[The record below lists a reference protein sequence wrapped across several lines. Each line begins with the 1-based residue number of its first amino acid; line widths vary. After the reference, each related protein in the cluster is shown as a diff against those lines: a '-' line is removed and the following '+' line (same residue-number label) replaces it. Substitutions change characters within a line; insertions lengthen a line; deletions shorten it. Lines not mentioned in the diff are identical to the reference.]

1 MVPGHETGLS
11 PNCAVCMRNGAMTSA
26 TSPVHFLV
34 SWDVE
39 TRVLRSHVKPIAR
52 VSRGIPHGVQATGKL
67 FLAKTLVSTSDF
79 PHVSQKIL
87 KGAASRFVI
96 FWMMSVAAQKLAE
109 NPGDEMAAI
118 RHGLFSALAALL
130 TVFAS
135 NPCPGIIYI

>member
-1 MVPGHETGLS
+1 M
-11 PNCAVCMRNGAMTSA
+11 
-26 TSPVHFLV
+26 
-34 SWDVE
+34 
-39 TRVLRSHVKPIAR
+39 
-52 VSRGIPHGVQATGKL
+52 SRGIPHGVQATGKL

-135 NPCPGIIYI
+135 NPCPGLHIYI